1 MIRHK
6 HSIQRLWRW
15 RLNEFTRFLAGR
27 IQAKKALQSQR
38 RQTNFLVLLPNSAT
52 PSLLWTMGNISSNTD
67 ERKRLSVE
75 ATGDRGDDRG
85 TDSGNNLALL
95 LDVLGV
101 GEEEADSIN
110 NAPLG
115 VNEFTDL
122 LLSCGAR
129 DSLTLDRTRRLAT
142 NKFAEAEEST
152 VGLIDLFDEVI
163 ADIAHYLL
171 PPDVYSLCLT
181 SKRFHRPTT
190 LPTSPE
196 YLELGGNAPAALLST
211 RLLRISLL
219 DR

>member
-1 MIRHK
+1 MRRIWAKRGLTSTEEK
-6 HSIQRLWRW
+6 GQSSINNRQSKDSKDETPIQSIQSKDSKD
-15 RLNEFTRFLAGR
+15 E
-27 IQAKKALQSQR
+27 
-38 RQTNFLVLLPNSAT
+38 T
-52 PSLLWTMGNISSNTD
+52 PSILWTMGNISSNTD

-75 ATGDRGDDRG
+75 ATGDRGDD
-85 TDSGNNLALL
+85 NLALL
-95 LDVLGV
+95 LDILGA
-101 GEEEADSIN
+101 GEANSVNN

-129 DSLTLDRTRRLAT
+129 DSLTLDRSRRLAT
-142 NKFAEAEEST
+142 NKSAEAEESA

-171 PPDVYSLCLT
+171 PPDVYNLCLT

-190 LPTSPE
+190 LPTSPD
-196 YLELGGNAPAALLST
+196 YLELGGNAPGALLST